1 MSTIL
6 ENQPRHDRYVI
17 SAGHAQW
24 LADENQLL
32 AVTEPAGVAPLP
44 LCDASL
50 HGILSTQ
57 YGPLAL
63 LALTQPAGP
72 APALAAL
79 VLSDKGPV
87 ALAVDHVGQLDRAA
101 PSAANSSPLADG
113 LALLTH
119 DFSEAKLPHAHA
131 RGAERGPEQVRFLLI
146 EAGPDVQVAVR
157 ASRVSRIERCQ
168 ELRPVRGVGGDH
180 QVVQAGGQ
188 LLHAQ
193 SLSSLLGLACDAATP
208 SWCLQMH
215 GDASATAVLVSAI
228 AGSIEAPADAIHTV
242 EIAGRPSH
250 WLMRPDLAP
259 LEIVLEGVADQAATQ
274 PQGHNVKDT
283 AQVTESGGAACQA
296 LRVDVGPYAVVIPQ
310 EVLGPVTGQLQ
321 PASERRTQADDVR
334 VWHLDRLLG
343 LHTTAAPTHAFV
355 LQLARHSVLLLCGQ
369 IQPVTSLQ
377 SFAPVPSL
385 PKHLAD
391 LLQGVRIADGTAEL
405 LLSSNP
411 TPRSLRALLR
421 QRLRLA
427 RAGWMPPVWNH
438 QENRTDHAQ

>member
-6 ENQPRHDRYVI
+6 ENQPRHDRYMI
-17 SAGHAQW
+17 SAVNAQW

-50 HGILSTQ
+50 RGILSTQ

-63 LALTQPAGP
+63 LAPTQSAGP

-79 VLSDKGPV
+79 VLSDKGPL
-87 ALAVDHVGQLDRAA
+87 ALAVDHVGQIERTAPLAA
-101 PSAANSSPLADG
+101 DSRPLADG
-113 LALLTH
+113 LASLTR
-119 DFSEAKLPHAHA
+119 DFSEAKLPYAHA
-131 RGAERGPEQVRFLLI
+131 PGAARGSEQVRFLLI

-168 ELRPVRGVGGDH
+168 ELRPVRGVGGGH

-193 SLSSLLGLACDAATP
+193 SLSSLLGLACCDATP
-208 SWCLQMH
+208 SWCLQMRS
-215 GDASATAVLVSAI
+215 DASATAVLVSAI
-228 AGSIEAPADAIHTV
+228 GGSIEAPADAIHTID
-242 EIAGRPSH
+242 IAGRPSH
-250 WLMRPDLAP
+250 WLMRPDQPP
-259 LEIVLEGVADQAATQ
+259 LEIVLESAADHEAPQ
-274 PQGHNVKDT
+274 PQGHSLKNTPQATV
-283 AQVTESGGAACQA
+283 SGGAACQA
-296 LRVDVGPYAVVIPQ
+296 LRVGVGPYAVVIPQ
-310 EVLGPVTGQLQ
+310 DVLGPVTGLLQ

-343 LHTTAAPTHAFV
+343 LHTAAAPTHALV
-355 LQLARHSVLLLCGQ
+355 LQMAHHRVVLLCGQ
-369 IQPVTSLQ
+369 IQPVTSLH
-377 SFAPVPSL
+377 SFTSVPSL

-391 LLQGVRIADGTAEL
+391 LLQGIRIADGIAEL
-405 LLSSNP
+405 LLSSHP
-411 TPRSLRALLR
+411 PPRSLRALLR